1 MAAVLLAE
9 VLPAPATASVPTP
22 ADAKTR
28 VGGFDLEIAAGVGA
42 ERAISETG
50 IGRGEAG
57 RSSYGLLQPERRL
70 RRQKRKNRRHRPGFR
85 PDICCLEG
93 PVGLTLALGRQAG
106 IDIREVGGLQLVAFA
121 DAWTFLDACVDAG
134 VLVLGIEG
142 FRLDSGQVRPDMG
155 ARQPGSAPRTP
166 E

>member
-1 MAAVLLAE
+1 MLL
-9 VLPAPATASVPTP
+9 
-22 ADAKTR
+22 
-28 VGGFDLEIAAGVGA
+28 G
-42 ERAISETG
+42 
-50 IGRGEAG
+50 
-57 RSSYGLLQPERRL
+57 
-70 RRQKRKNRRHRPGFR
+70 
-85 PDICCLEG
+85 G

-155 ARQPGSAPRTP
+155 AIADFSQMTNSRESILEARSFIETVGQPEMLFDFRAFGGSDCLI
-166 E
+166 